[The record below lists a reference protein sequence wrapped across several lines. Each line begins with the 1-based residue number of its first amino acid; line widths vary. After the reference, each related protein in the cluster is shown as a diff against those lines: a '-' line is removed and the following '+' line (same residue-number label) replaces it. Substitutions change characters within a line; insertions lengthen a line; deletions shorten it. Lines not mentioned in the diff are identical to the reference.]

1 MKYDIRITVVADKR
15 LNDADLRQF
24 FLDLALAD
32 VEDSETV
39 DDTIAYNGDVMKQ
52 IHFVKVTDI
61 KETE

>member
-39 DDTIAYNGDVMKQ
+39 DDTIAYSGDVMKQ